1 LVGIVIPFYV
11 HLFGE
16 GYYMQRTGYHA

>member
-1 LVGIVIPFYV
+1 VGIVIPFHV